1 VSPVALSW
9 LALVAS
15 IAASIAG
22 QSLLKAGSA
31 AADFRTQLL
40 DPRSIAGLVAYGL
53 AALLYMM
60 ALRRLP
66 MSVAL
71 PFTAVSYVAA
81 ALVGRWAFAE
91 QLNAVQIAAL
101 AIICVGTVT
110 LAVGSN

>member
-1 VSPVALSW
+1 MSAIGLSW
-9 LALVAS
+9 AALVAS
-15 IAASIAG
+15 IGASIAG
-22 QSLLKAGSA
+22 QALLKAGSA
-31 AADFRTQLL
+31 AADFRAQLL
-40 DPRSIAGLVAYGL
+40 DPRSVAGLAAYGL
-53 AALLYMM
+53 AALLYMV

-91 QLNAVQIAAL
+91 QLNAVQIAAI

>member
-1 VSPVALSW
+1 MSPVALSW
-9 LALVAS
+9 AALVAS

-22 QSLLKAGSA
+22 QALLKAGSA
-31 AADFRTQLL
+31 AADFRAQLL
-40 DPRSIAGLVAYGL
+40 DPRSVAGLAAYGL
-53 AALLYMM
+53 AALLYML

-91 QLNAVQIAAL
+91 QLNTLQIAAI
-101 AIICVGTVT
+101 AIICIGTVT